1 MDVNPIRAV
10 HYLQPYHYDII
21 CTLIFQEIEM
31 NEEAI
36 GMGGALPE
44 RVPREWD
51 QATQYLVDVS
61 TLKVLLG
68 IDLSEVSLER

>member
-1 MDVNPIRAV
+1 MSEE
-10 HYLQPYHYDII
+10 
-21 CTLIFQEIEM
+21 TL
-31 NEEAI
+31 
-36 GMGGALPE
+36 GMGGAPPD

-61 TLKVLLG
+61 TTLKVILG